1 MRQFMQSFTQCLD
14 MAYALL
20 TAIIRK
26 VIYNLSI
33 FLPVKWG
40 RGGEGDTTSS
50 MK

>member
-1 MRQFMQSFTQCLD
+1 

-20 TAIIRK
+20 AGVIRK

-40 RGGEGDTTSS
+40 QGEGDTTGS